1 MWWCGGEESNEL
13 YSCLCSAYVLMSRDI
28 YSIQTQLER
37 LGETYQDNSKCFA
50 HAQMSRDIFSG
61 VSG

>member
-1 MWWCGGEESNEL
+1 MNYILACVL
-13 YSCLCSAYVLMSRDI
+13 RMLLHCHVAYIVFKNSWRDN
-28 YSIQTQLER
+28 
-37 LGETYQDNSKCFA
+37 QDNQDNYSSKCFV